1 MPKTKLATISGV
13 QVQANAG
20 TFSILGRD
28 SAGNEIEVELPMSA
42 MNRLA
47 AETRRAALVEMTSKG
62 QALEERGKWGEVVAL
77 EARSARVGRLHAPGA
92 PTVALIFDHG
102 EQTELAFRFPPKG
115 AHELGVMLVRESE
128 RIARGEKA

>member
-1 MPKTKLATISGV
+1 MPKTKLVTISGV

-28 SAGNEIEVELPMSA
+28 SAGNEIEVELPMNA

-47 AETRRAALVEMTSKG
+47 GETRRAALVEMTSKG

>member
-1 MPKTKLATISGV
+1 MPKTKLATIGGV
-13 QVQANAG
+13 QVQAKAG
-20 TFSILGRD
+20 TFSILGKD
-28 SAGNEIEVELPMSA
+28 SAGNEIEVELPMCA
-42 MNRLA
+42 MIRLA

>member
-13 QVQANAG
+13 QVQADAG
-20 TFSILGRD
+20 AFSILGRD
-28 SAGNEIEVELPMSA
+28 AAGNEIEIELPMSA

-47 AETRRAALVEMTSKG
+47 AETRRAALVEMTSKS

-77 EARSARVGRLHAPGA
+77 EARSARVGRLQAPGA

-115 AHELGVMLVRESE
+115 AYELGTMLVREAE
-128 RIARGEKA
+128 RIARAEKA